1 MKLANKVVL
10 ITGGTS
16 GIGFEAAK
24 LFRDEGAKVAVIGTN
39 DERLKEAERALGDGA
54 IVLRADLR
62 DPAQIDKA
70 IAEVIETH
78 GHIDVVFA
86 NAGAGKAAPF
96 DAVTREQ
103 IDDQFALNVTGLFFT
118 IQKAAP
124 YLRNGSSIVVTTSF
138 LNEVGTPG
146 LSILS
151 ATKAAVRSLVRS
163 LGAELAPRGIRVN
176 AVSPGPIDTPFHT
189 KLGLPDEALKA
200 AGEAI
205 AAAVPLKRFGAA
217 IEVAKAALFLAS
229 DDSSYVTGT
238 ELVVDGGLS
247 QI

>member
-1 MKLANKVVL
+1 MKLANKIVVV
-10 ITGGTS
+10 TGGTS
-16 GIGFEAAK
+16 GIGLAAAT
-24 LFRDEGAKVAVIGTN
+24 LFRDEGAKVVVIGSN
-39 DERLKEAERALGDGA
+39 EQRLKEAEQVLGDTA
-54 IVLRADLR
+54 TALRADLR
-62 DPAQIDKA
+62 DPVQIDKA
-70 IAEVIETH
+70 MAEIVEIH
-78 GHIDVVFA
+78 GHIDIVFA
-86 NAGAGKAAPF
+86 NAGAGTAAPLE
-96 DAVTREQ
+96 AVTREQ
-103 IDDQFALNVTGLFFT
+103 IDEQFGLNVTGLFFT

-124 YLRNGSSIVVTTSF
+124 HMRDGGSVVVTTSF
-138 LNEVGTPG
+138 LNTVGKPG

-176 AVSPGPIDTPFHT
+176 AVSPGPIATPFAG
-189 KLGLPDEALKA
+189 KMGIPEEDLKKSGEALVA
-200 AGEAI
+200 AI
-205 AAAVPLKRFGAA
+205 PLKRIGDA